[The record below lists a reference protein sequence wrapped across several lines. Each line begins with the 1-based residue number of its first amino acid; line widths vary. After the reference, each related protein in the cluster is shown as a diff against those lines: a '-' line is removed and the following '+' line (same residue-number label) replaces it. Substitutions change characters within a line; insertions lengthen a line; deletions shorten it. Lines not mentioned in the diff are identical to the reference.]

1 MDDYISDRAKAD
13 AEMDALERAETAE
26 QRGTRQVWD
35 RMPGESA
42 KAFAAFVRYRDL
54 AEKRT
59 MAKVGQMSGCSTQN
73 IERWGRRW
81 NWVSRC
87 YEYDLV
93 QEEEFRKQT
102 ARDRMAHRR
111 QQLQL
116 GTVLTNI
123 AAHSLREM
131 QVKIEQQLPL
141 GFDPAQVAALLK
153 LGDDLKSKGLG
164 EDRAG
169 GKYTR
174 INVILGTAPDIDD
187 APTAESRPSLSDDTR
202 EGFELEPKP
211 N

>member
-13 AEMDALERAETAE
+13 AEMDAIERAEAAE
-26 QRGTRQVWD
+26 RRGTRQVWD

-164 EDRAG
+164 TDRAG

-187 APTAESRPSLSDDTR
+187 APAESRPSLSDDTG